1 MGKIKIKQDV
11 EKFLCE
17 QIKKNEHR
25 VLKEFSLSKLNVR
38 YKASLTEHVY
48 DEETATFLSKA
59 FLFSNTKDLLDNN
72 FWVIMITKSDLDS
85 PIYINVALT
94 DDKESWSAVASYER
108 AVAIVKLIC
117 EYSLTKIK
125 EDLDN
130 KSDIF
135 NTYFLN

>member
-1 MGKIKIKQDV
+1 MNKPNV

-17 QIKKNEHR
+17 QIHKNEYR
-25 VLKEFSLSKLNVR
+25 VLKEFSLSNLNVR

-48 DEETATFLSKA
+48 NEETATFLSKA

-72 FWVIMITKSDLDS
+72 FWIVMIAKSDLEV
-85 PIYINVALT
+85 PIYINVALS
-94 DDKESWSAVASYER
+94 DNKESWSATAKYER
-108 AVAIVKLIC
+108 AVAIVKLMC

>member
-1 MGKIKIKQDV
+1 MNKPNVD
-11 EKFLCE
+11 KFLCE

-25 VLKEFSLSKLNVR
+25 VLKEFSLSKLNVC

-72 FWVIMITKSDLDS
+72 FWIVMIAKSDLEV
-85 PIYINVALT
+85 PIYINVALS
-94 DDKESWSAVASYER
+94 DNKESWSATAKYER
-108 AVAIVKLIC
+108 AVAIVKLMC

>member
-1 MGKIKIKQDV
+1 MNKLNVD
-11 EKFLCE
+11 KFLCE

-59 FLFSNTKDLLDNN
+59 FLFSNTKDLLVNN

>member
-1 MGKIKIKQDV
+1 MNKPNVD
-11 EKFLCE
+11 KFLCE

-25 VLKEFSLSKLNVR
+25 VLKEFSLSKLNVC

-72 FWVIMITKSDLDS
+72 FWIVMITKSDLEV
-85 PIYINVALT
+85 PIYINVALS
-94 DDKESWSAVASYER
+94 DNKESWSATAKYER

>member
-1 MGKIKIKQDV
+1 MNKPNVD
-11 EKFLCE
+11 KFLCE

>member
-1 MGKIKIKQDV
+1 MNKPNVD
-11 EKFLCE
+11 KFLCE

-25 VLKEFSLSKLNVR
+25 VLKDFSLSKLNVR
-38 YKASLTEHVY
+38 YKVSLTEHVY

>member
-1 MGKIKIKQDV
+1 MNKPNVD
-11 EKFLCE
+11 KFLCE
-17 QIKKNEHR
+17 QINKNEYK

-59 FLFSNTKDLLDNN
+59 FLFSNTKDLLEKK
-72 FWVIMITKSDLDS
+72 FWIVMITKSNLET

-94 DDKESWSAVASYER
+94 DDKESWGAVASYER
-108 AVAIVKLIC
+108 AVAIVKLMC

>member
-1 MGKIKIKQDV
+1 MNKLNVD
-11 EKFLCE
+11 KFLCE

>member
-1 MGKIKIKQDV
+1 MNKPNV

-17 QIKKNEHR
+17 QIHKNEYR
-25 VLKEFSLSKLNVR
+25 VLKEFSLSNLNVR

-48 DEETATFLSKA
+48 NEETATFLSKA

-72 FWVIMITKSDLDS
+72 FWIVMITKSDLEV
-85 PIYINVALT
+85 PIYINVALS
-94 DDKESWSAVASYER
+94 DNKESWSATAKYER

>member
-1 MGKIKIKQDV
+1 MNKPNVD
-11 EKFLCE
+11 KFLCE

-59 FLFSNTKDLLDNN
+59 FLFSNAKDLLDNN

>member
-1 MGKIKIKQDV
+1 MNKPNV

-17 QIKKNEHR
+17 QIHKNEYR
-25 VLKEFSLSKLNVR
+25 VLKEFSLSNLNVR

-48 DEETATFLSKA
+48 NEETANFLSKA
-59 FLFSNTKDLLDNN
+59 FLFSNTKDLLEKK
-72 FWVIMITKSDLDS
+72 FWIVMITKSDLET
-85 PIYINVALT
+85 PIYINVALS
-94 DDKESWSAVASYER
+94 DNKESWSATAKYER
-108 AVAIVKLIC
+108 AVAIVKLMC